1 MQCQPNSE
9 EKRLDFWVKKVDLL
23 HYFWEIDLEKNRLFQ
38 LGPAPMKIEIEFTI
52 TAFMHQ
58 AFEQGTKAVLTGKNI
73 YQGKNLSG

>member
-1 MQCQPNSE
+1 MKN
-9 EKRLDFWVKKVDLL
+9 
-23 HYFWEIDLEKNRLFQ
+23 IDYIY
-38 LGPAPMKIEIEFTI
+38 MKIEIEFTI